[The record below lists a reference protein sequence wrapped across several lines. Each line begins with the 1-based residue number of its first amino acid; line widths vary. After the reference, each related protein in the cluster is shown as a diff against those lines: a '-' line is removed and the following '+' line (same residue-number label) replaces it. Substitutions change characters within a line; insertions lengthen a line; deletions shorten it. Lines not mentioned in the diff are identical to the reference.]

1 MRRVHRSLDA
11 QQVKQMRDAISSQL
25 PSDSLTPSCKSGVVG
40 NQSHCRQLRMNRSE
54 LIDRSEPQAFI
65 DLAPTAAPP
74 EGIQSGYVR
83 SSSLSEPRR
92 G

>member
-11 QQVKQMRDAISSQL
+11 QQVKQMRDAIFSQ
-25 PSDSLTPSCKSGVVG
+25 PSDSLTPSCKNGVVG
-40 NQSHCRQLRMNRSE
+40 SPNHCRPLRINRSE
-54 LIDRSEPQAFI
+54 LIDRSEPQAFV
-65 DLAPTAAPP
+65 DLTPTAAPP